1 MSDAFVLL
9 AHGSRDP
16 AWVAPFDRIA
26 ARVREARPDAGDV
39 ALAYLEHA
47 QPDLAG
53 AVDGVV
59 ARGAR
64 RVRVVPLFLGV
75 GGHVRKDVPALVEA
89 ARARHPGIEIAV
101 TASLGESDAVLDAVA
116 AWIAG
121 QAAA

>member
-59 ARGAR
+59 ARGAYAWFR
-64 RVRVVPLFLGV
+64 SSW
-75 GGHVRKDVPALVEA
+75 AW
-89 ARARHPGIEIAV
+89 AV
-101 TASLGESDAVLDAVA
+101 TCARTCRRWSRRRGRGIRASRSP
-116 AWIAG
+116 
-121 QAAA
+121 

>member
-1 MSDAFVLL
+1 MSDACVLL

-16 AWVAPFDRIA
+16 AWVAPFERIA
-26 ARVREARPDAGDV
+26 ARVRAIRPDGADV

-53 AVDGVV
+53 ALDGVV

-89 ARARHPGIEIAV
+89 ARARHPGIEVVV
-101 TASLGESDAVLDAVA
+101 TASLGEADAVLDAIG

-121 QAAA
+121 QGAA

>member
-1 MSDAFVLL
+1 MSHALVLL

-16 AWVAPFDRIA
+16 AWVAPFERIA
-26 ARVREARPDAGDV
+26 ARVRETGTDAGEV

-47 QPDLAG
+47 RPDLAE
-53 AVDGVV
+53 AVDAVV

-75 GGHVRKDVPALVEA
+75 GGHVRKDVPALVES

-101 TASLGESDAVLDAVA
+101 TASLGESDAVLDAMA
-116 AWIAG
+116 AWIAAG
-121 QAAA
+121 P

>member
-1 MSDAFVLL
+1 MSDACVLL

-16 AWVAPFDRIA
+16 AWVAPFERIA
-26 ARVREARPDAGDV
+26 ARVRAIRPDAGEV

-47 QPDLAG
+47 RPDLAE

-75 GGHVRKDVPALVEA
+75 GGHVRKDVPALVES

-101 TASLGESDAVLDAVA
+101 TASLGEADAVLEAVA
-116 AWIAG
+116 DWIASS
-121 QAAA
+121 A

>member
-1 MSDAFVLL
+1 
-9 AHGSRDP
+9 
-16 AWVAPFDRIA
+16 
-26 ARVREARPDAGDV
+26 VREARPDAGDV

-101 TASLGESDAVLDAVA
+101 TASLGEADAVLDAVA